1 MKSEDE
7 KKDRTKKEEE
17 ENLELMES
25 KYAVIDDIK
34 AQKRYEDSPVEI
46 LRFEILQ
53 NIEDGKK
60 FLRYTM
66 KNIGEKVIKAVHI
79 SIFCYDSYGNKT
91 DEIAGFEYKTI
102 FAKKEECF
110 GEDCVIPLTHM
121 ISEKFD
127 LYINHVFFEDKTVWN
142 SIRILNLEHP
152 QRLMSEHPS
161 FEVMKFACRKAG
173 IARQAKYVPDI
184 IDRFWR
190 CTCGQMNQSNANHC
204 INCKVD
210 RTVLNEVFHAEHLK
224 QMQKM
229 LEKEKKKMKEE
240 KIQERNE
247 QIKQK
252 VEKNTE
258 NIKQWGKLAIPIMA
272 GVIVLAIAAF
282 IGTKFVFPA
291 YYYEKAQKQLEAG
304 QYILAQRQFEKS
316 KNYKNARQF
325 EKYSSVLSEI
335 EQIKDESNLGEIYNE
350 VVELDGFQGS
360 NMILDENSY
369 LKQIKSLQG
378 EWNLYDGGKKRT
390 YKFSDGN
397 ITINGQNIYQIVAIG
412 KGIGLRS
419 GERGEIWTVTSV
431 DENEILMETEAEAKV
446 FHRKDSD
453 ESSIYFPVKSY
464 ETILQK
470 TLQDKHK
477 IVDKMKK
484 NSSIYACLNL
494 IEYLYGEGYAQFVKL
509 EKVYIKNLNKAKT
522 LMLDDAT
529 VVEYKKEVHIDVIGK
544 AEDLKRKNQ
553 RGVEVKIEH
562 YIGYFD
568 EKGEN
573 LVAYNKIEK
582 EISDQENN
590 RKLAEKFNSYDIPNI
605 TIPIC
610 KQVIETEMQK
620 DTSLENNY
628 CTVTAVSV
636 EKSAQNGMLVH
647 IWGSDCTGA
656 NRRIDGVV
664 NYTYQIESTS
674 SQEEQFD
681 KNAYVETPVYDYAE
695 ELAAYL
701 K

>member
-1 MKSEDE
+1 M
-7 KKDRTKKEEE
+7 KKEEE
-17 ENLELMES
+17 ESLELMES

-46 LRFEILQ
+46 LRFQILQ
-53 NIEDGKK
+53 DIEDGKK

-66 KNIGEKVIKAVHI
+66 KNIGDKVIKAVHI

-91 DEIAGFEYKTI
+91 DEIVGFEYKSV
-102 FAKKEECF
+102 FAKREECF

-121 ISEKFD
+121 MSEKFD

-152 QRLMSEHPS
+152 QQLMSEYPL
-161 FEVMKFACRKAG
+161 FEVMKFACQKAG
-173 IARQAKYVPDI
+173 IARQAKYIPDI

-190 CTCGQMNQSNANHC
+190 CTCGQVNQSNANQC
-204 INCKVD
+204 INCKTD
-210 RTVLNEVFHAEHLK
+210 RTILNEVFHEENLK

-229 LEKEKKKMKEE
+229 LEQEKKQIKEE
-240 KIQERNE
+240 KIQERNKE
-247 QIKQK
+247 IKHKLQG
-252 VEKNTE
+252 NTN
-258 NIKQWGKLAIPIMA
+258 NIKQWVKVAVPIMA
-272 GVIVLAIAAF
+272 GVIVFSIAAF
-282 IGTKFVFPA
+282 IGNKFVFPV
-291 YYYEKAQKQLEAG
+291 YYYENAQKQLEAG
-304 QYILAQRQFEKS
+304 QYILAQRQFQKS
-316 KNYKNARQF
+316 KNYKNAEQF
-325 EKYSSVLSEI
+325 QKYASVLSEI
-335 EQIKDESNLGEIYNE
+335 EQIKDESNLGEIYNKI
-350 VVELDGFQGS
+350 VGLDGFQDS

-369 LKQIKSLQG
+369 LKQIKDLQG

-397 ITINGQNIYQIVAIG
+397 ITINGQNIYQIVAMG
-412 KGIGLRS
+412 QGIGLRS

-431 DENEILMETEAEAKV
+431 DENEILMETEAQVKV
-446 FHRKDSD
+446 FHRKEND
-453 ESSIYFPVKSY
+453 ENSIYFPVDSY

-477 IVDKMKK
+477 IVDKMKE

-522 LMLDDAT
+522 LMLTDDT
-529 VVEYKKEVHIDVIGK
+529 TVEYKKEVHIDVIGN

-553 RGVEVKIEH
+553 RGVEVKTEH
-562 YIGYFD
+562 YVGYFD

-582 EISDQENN
+582 EILDQENN
-590 RKLAEKFNSYDIPNI
+590 RKLVEKFNSYDIPNI

-628 CTVTAVSV
+628 FTVTAVSV
-636 EKSAQNGMLVH
+636 EKSAENGMLVH
-647 IWGSDCTGA
+647 IWGSDSKGVS
-656 NRRIDGVV
+656 RRIDGVV

-674 SQEEQFD
+674 SHEEQFD

-695 ELAAYL
+695 QLAAYL

>member
-1 MKSEDE
+1 
-7 KKDRTKKEEE
+7 
-17 ENLELMES
+17 MES
-25 KYAVIDDIK
+25 RYAVIDDIK

-46 LRFEILQ
+46 LRFQILQ
-53 NIEDGKK
+53 DKENGKK

-66 KNIGEKVIKAVHI
+66 KNIEDKVIKAVHI
-79 SIFCYDSYGNKT
+79 SIFCYDSSGNKT
-91 DEIAGFEYKTI
+91 DEIEGFEYKGI

-110 GEDCVIPLTHM
+110 GEDYAIPLTHM
-121 ISEKFD
+121 MSEKFD

-152 QRLMSEHPS
+152 QQLMSEHPS
-161 FEVMKFACRKAG
+161 FEVMKFACEKVG

-190 CTCGQMNQSNANHC
+190 CTCGQMNQSNARQC

-210 RTVLNEVFHAEHLK
+210 RTVLNEVFHVDYLK
-224 QMQKM
+224 QMQGM
-229 LEKEKKKMKEE
+229 LEKEKEQIKEE
-240 KIQERNE
+240 RIQERNE

-252 VEKNTE
+252 LGKNTE
-258 NIKQWGKLAIPIMA
+258 NIKRWGRVAIPIAA
-272 GVIVLAIAAF
+272 GVIVFAIAAF
-282 IGTKFVFPA
+282 IGKKFVFPA

-316 KNYKNARQF
+316 KNYKNAEQF
-325 EKYSSVLSEI
+325 EKYASVLSEI
-335 EQIKDESNLGEIYNE
+335 EQIKDESNLGEIYNKI
-350 VVELDGFQGS
+350 VELDGFQGA
-360 NMILDENSY
+360 NLLLDENSY
-369 LKQIKSLQG
+369 LKQIKALQG

-390 YKFSDGN
+390 YQFSNGN
-397 ITINGQNIYQIVAIG
+397 ITINGQNVYKIVAMG
-412 KGIGLRS
+412 SGIGLQS
-419 GERGEIWTVTSV
+419 GERGEISTVTSV
-431 DENEILMETEAEAKV
+431 DENEIVMETEAETKV
-446 FHRKDSD
+446 FHRQESD
-453 ESSIYFPVKSY
+453 ESSIYFPVNSY
-464 ETILQK
+464 QTVLEK

-477 IVDKMKK
+477 IVDKMKS

-509 EKVYIKNLNKAKT
+509 EKVYIKNLNKTKKLALT
-522 LMLDDAT
+522 DGT
-529 VVEYKKEVHIDVIGK
+529 EVEYKKEVYIDVIGK

-562 YIGYFD
+562 YVGYFD
-568 EKGEN
+568 AKGEN
-573 LVAYNKIEK
+573 LVAYNKLEK
-582 EISDQENN
+582 EISNQENN
-590 RKLAEKFNSYDIPNI
+590 RKLAEKFNSYDVPNI
-605 TIPIC
+605 TVPIC

-628 CTVTAVSV
+628 LAVTAVSV
-636 EKSAQNGMLVH
+636 EKSAENGMLVH
-647 IWGSDCTGA
+647 IWGSDCMGV

-664 NYTYQIESTS
+664 NYTYQVESTS